1 MTEQQKT
8 AALLLRKQVL
18 EKVFARMNHM
28 QRKAVFHTEG
38 PLLIL
43 AGAGSG
49 KTTVLV
55 NRIANLVRFGNA
67 YESDRFPGGW
77 DENDQAACQAF
88 INGERDDLPPET
100 EARLSV
106 GRCQPWRIMAITF
119 TNKAAGELKDRLGA
133 MLGEAGQDIWA
144 STFHSTCARILRRDG
159 DRLGYT
165 RHFTIYDTD
174 DTKRLIKDCLKTLKI
189 EEKTLPVRAV
199 IKEISHAKDALIDPP
214 EYTRQAASD
223 YRLKQVAAVYEL
235 YQRRLM
241 EADAMDFDDL
251 LVQAVRLF
259 QTCPDV
265 LSYYQE
271 KFRYLMV
278 DEYQDTNHAQYIFV
292 KLLAQSHGN
301 LCVVGDDDQSIY
313 GFRGATIENILSFEQ
328 TFPAAQVIRL
338 EQNYRSTQNILDAA
352 NAVIAHNQ
360 QRKGKNLWTSNGKGV
375 PITCY
380 LAENESAEAER
391 VVKTILDG
399 VAAGRKYSDYAVL
412 YRMNSQSN
420 AFEKV
425 FVKSGVPYRII
436 GGVRFYER
444 REIRDVIAYLSVIA
458 NPSDEVRLRRI
469 INTPKRAIG
478 DRTVAQAAEIAAE
491 VGQSL
496 YEVMAHADEYAVL
509 KRSAAKLMGFT
520 DLIDGL
526 INLSNDPQVSLEELY
541 KELLSRIGYEDYL
554 RAGEEDPQERLD
566 NISEFASNLA
576 KFQQENEEATLE
588 EFLEEVSLMTDL
600 DNYDETADTV
610 VMMTIHSAKGLEF
623 PVVFLPGMEEN
634 IFPGMQAIYDPN
646 GMEEERRLAYVAVTR
661 AREELHLLHAQ
672 SRMLFGSTSR
682 NKRSRFVDEMP
693 AELMAFDQFERKVI
707 PASQMPEG
715 RKRGVIPD
723 LAATKRFG
731 PAVPTD
737 NGERFA
743 VGDTVVHRTFG
754 TGVILSA
761 SAMGNDQLLEI
772 AFDKVGT
779 KKLMAKFARLKR
791 A

>member
-18 EKVFARMNHM
+18 EKVFARMNQM

-77 DENDQAACQAF
+77 DETDTAACEAF
-88 INGERDDLPPET
+88 LNGELDRLPAET

-119 TNKAAGELKDRLGA
+119 TNKAAGELKDRLEA

-360 QRKGKNLWTSNGKGV
+360 QRKGKNLWTSNGKGE

-634 IFPGMQAIYDPN
+634 IFPVCRQFTIPTAWKKN
-646 GMEEERRLAYVAVTR
+646 GAW
-661 AREELHLLHAQ
+661 
-672 SRMLFGSTSR
+672 RMW
-682 NKRSRFVDEMP
+682 P
-693 AELMAFDQFERKVI
+693 
-707 PASQMPEG
+707 
-715 RKRGVIPD
+715 
-723 LAATKRFG
+723 
-731 PAVPTD
+731 
-737 NGERFA
+737 
-743 VGDTVVHRTFG
+743 
-754 TGVILSA
+754 
-761 SAMGNDQLLEI
+761 
-772 AFDKVGT
+772 
-779 KKLMAKFARLKR
+779 
-791 A
+791 